1 MITFAFRKICLQY
14 ERQIEGRKRG
24 RRIWKEEIESQ
35 NKVTDS
41 RPVPRVGKTLGLV
54 LLAVSLVEV
63 VVGRGDGVGS
73 GV

>member
-1 MITFAFRKICLQY
+1 MHLEKSVLQY

-41 RPVPRVGKTLGLV
+41 RPMPRVGKTLGLV